1 MRALLIASHI
11 RAVAARIRNRGATV
25 QLGSPV
31 YLGPRT
37 LLRLARGATFVAG
50 DRAHFR
56 RNCVFE
62 VNGSGRVEIGAD
74 TQFTYNCVVQCST
87 SIVVGERCTFAAGAV
102 VVDGNHRFRD
112 ADVPVRDQGYDY
124 RPLRIGDD
132 VWVGA
137 GAVVMA
143 DLGERAVVGA
153 NAVVVE
159 PVPPYTVVGGVP
171 ARVISTFG
179 PES

>member
-1 MRALLIASHI
+1 MRLMVASYLRRLLL
-11 RAVAARIRNRGATV
+11 RLRNRGAR
-25 QLGSPV
+25 LD
-31 YLGPRT
+31 
-37 LLRLARGATFVAG
+37 LARIVYFGPLTDLRIDPGCAFVAG
-50 DRAHFR
+50 ERTHFR
-56 RNCVFE
+56 RNCVVE
-62 VNGSGRVEIGAD
+62 VHAGGRVEVGAD
-74 TQFTYNCVVQCST
+74 TQFTYNCVIQCST
-87 SIVVGERCTFAAGAV
+87 SIVIGERCTFAAGALL
-102 VVDGNHRFRD
+102 VDGNHRFRD
-112 ADVPVRDQGYDY
+112 ADTPVRDQGYDF

-153 NAVVVE
+153 GAVVVE

-179 PES
+179 P